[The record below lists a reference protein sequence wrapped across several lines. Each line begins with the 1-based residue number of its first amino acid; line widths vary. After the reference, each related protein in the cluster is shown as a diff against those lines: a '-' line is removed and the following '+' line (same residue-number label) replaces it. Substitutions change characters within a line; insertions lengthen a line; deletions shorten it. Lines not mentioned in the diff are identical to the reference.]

1 MATITLLWNSYRCR
15 WVFVF
20 ICALFSYTKP
30 THLNFN
36 IHEKC
41 WAINSGAMQIK
52 HKYLVSFRTPFTRKT
67 GEDKVLDETLLLMK
81 WQSVQSLGWSLGV
94 DESSPAQ
101 LAEGTPLDSICQTI
115 TVQQLLWECT
125 DNSHLP
131 FLSVA
136 VISLASQPRRQT
148 CSFS

>member
-1 MATITLLWNSYRCR
+1 
-15 WVFVF
+15 
-20 ICALFSYTKP
+20 
-30 THLNFN
+30 
-36 IHEKC
+36 
-41 WAINSGAMQIK
+41 MQIK
-52 HKYLVSFRTPFTRKT
+52 RKYLVSFRTPFTRKT

-115 TVQQLLWECT
+115 TVQQFLWECT

-136 VISLASQPRRQT
+136 VYRWPHNLGDRRVVLASPFSSVGSHRHQRVPSRR
-148 CSFS
+148 